1 MTKSHSFPL
10 IRSIVSVSGIC
21 LFFSMPFA
29 NAQQCPAIS
38 LPDKHPAVVGKDM
51 RSEHTQ
57 PWCDPVCVNV
67 LANGTACNNASG
79 QIVTTLGVCNDG
91 DQVRESIKDIEY
103 NLCIDI
109 DQVFIDQS
117 DYTGQPP
124 GTNYTIS
131 TDDAA
136 LYFAALFSK
145 DDNGNGVIDG
155 AEATAAR
162 DKAYALVDE
171 LNTGGGNTIT
181 RNEASSAKG
190 ADPCQLLSTGFNS
203 GLATDDILSYIGMY
217 LGDPMLDKY
226 AGDLATH
233 ISENMLSFTRTWQPS
248 YWKQNGSVIGNNPS
262 EVTTHYNN
270 EYAPGSGFRVCDAGY
285 NGKFKELVALMGGAS
300 NGSSGSNDSGGAS
313 GTGGTDTG
321 GTDTGGTDAGGTDA
335 GGTDAGGTD
344 AGGTDAGGTDTGGSS
359 GSTGSP
365 SNNCPGSH
373 PFYCEGLGQCFD
385 QNQMTNYCPASNTG
399 ANDANNGS
407 NTNGNNS
414 GTDSNTNTGSDSGS
428 AGTLTPS
435 NQCPSS
441 HPYMC
446 ESRGQCF
453 DEFQMN
459 TYCN

>member
-1 MTKSHSFPL
+1 MTISHSFSL
-10 IRSIVSVSGIC
+10 FKSISSVSIAT
-21 LFFSMPFA
+21 LFLSAQFA
-29 NAQQCPAIS
+29 GAQQCPPID
-38 LPDKHPAVVGKDM
+38 LPAKHPAAVGKDM

-91 DQVRESIKDIEY
+91 AQVRESIKDIEY
-103 NLCIDI
+103 NLCIDV

-136 LYFAALFSK
+136 LYFAALFSR
-145 DDNGNGVIDG
+145 DDNNNGVIDG
-155 AEATAAR
+155 NEATTAR

-233 ISENMLSFTRTWQPS
+233 ISENMRAFTRTWQPS
-248 YWKQNGSVIGNNPS
+248 YWKENGSVIGNNPS
-262 EVTTHYNN
+262 AVTSHYNS

-285 NGKFKELVALMGGAS
+285 NGKFRELVSLMGSSS
-300 NGSSGSNDSGGAS
+300 NGGS
-313 GTGGTDTG
+313 
-321 GTDTGGTDAGGTDA
+321 
-335 GGTDAGGTD
+335 
-344 AGGTDAGGTDTGGSS
+344 DTGGSNTGGSDNSNTGGSDS
-359 GSTGSP
+359 GSSNNDGSSNNTP
-365 SNNCPGSH
+365 SSNCPGSH
-373 PFYCEGLGQCFD
+373 PFYCEASGQCFD
-385 QNQMTNYCPASNTG
+385 QNQMNNYCPASSSG
-399 ANDANNGS
+399 NN
-407 NTNGNNS
+407 NTNN
-414 GTDSNTNTGSDSGS
+414 GSDSGNNN
-428 AGTLTPS
+428 AGGSTGGNNDSGSSSGGLTPS
-435 NQCPSS
+435 SQCPSS

-446 ESRGQCF
+446 ASRGQCF

-459 TYCN
+459 NYCN